1 MTTINYICS
10 LGPRCHT
17 AGFLKRNNLKK
28 ASYPF
33 DWIFCNTN
41 MILHCLEDDFNIFLD
56 KKYFT
61 ILDNNSPIQQ
71 HKLYSECENE
81 ILFNHHNPLNIKDYS
96 YFKRCILRFKNLLL
110 KPELKLFILTFLNY
124 TTVNIGFKNK
134 IIDFNKKFSKYTQ
147 NYGILCI
154 IQYKADKRAY
164 RFNFHENIHFLE
176 IYTKSN
182 SNGLEFE
189 DKEDNDFLD
198 KLITSTYEIY
208 LKDIE
213 EVQYKEEE
221 EKEEKKEKEEKEEVK
236 EVKEEK
242 EEVKEVKEEKKE
254 EKEEKEEEVKEKEEE
269 GKKEVKEEKEEKEEE
284 KEEIK
289 QIMNK
294 IIKELEIRFLSA

>member
-1 MTTINYICS
+1 MTTINYVCS

-33 DWIFCNTN
+33 DWIFCNLN
-41 MILHCLEDDFNIFLD
+41 MILHCLEDDFNTFLD

-61 ILDNNSPIQQ
+61 ILDNNSPKQQ
-71 HKLYSECENE
+71 HKFYSECENE
-81 ILFNHHNPLNIKDYS
+81 ILFNHHNPLNIKDYN

-110 KPELKLFILTFLNY
+110 KPELKLFILNFLNY
-124 TTVNIGFKNK
+124 SNANIEFKNN

-147 NYGILCI
+147 NYGLLCI
-154 IQYKADKRAY
+154 IQYKSDNRAY

-189 DKEDNDFLD
+189 DKEDNEFLD
-198 KLITSTYEIY
+198 KVIMSSYQIN

-213 EVQYKEEE
+213 EVKF
-221 EKEEKKEKEEKEEVK
+221 KVKEEVEEFK
-236 EVKEEK
+236 VKEEV
-242 EEVKEVKEEKKE
+242 EEFKV
-254 EKEEKEEEVKEKEEE
+254 
-269 GKKEVKEEKEEKEEE
+269 

-294 IIKELEIRFLSA
+294 IIKEIRFLSA